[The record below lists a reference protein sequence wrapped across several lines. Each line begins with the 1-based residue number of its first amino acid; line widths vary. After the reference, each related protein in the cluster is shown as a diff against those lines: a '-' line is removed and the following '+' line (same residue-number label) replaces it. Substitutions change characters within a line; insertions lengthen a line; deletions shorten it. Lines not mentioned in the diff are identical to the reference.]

1 MGELGQLS
9 EQDTDRALSKR
20 EREVLAFLAGGWTQR
35 DAATVLAITERT
47 IQHHVAQA
55 RFKLGCRTRVE
66 TVVKAVR
73 LGLI

>member
-1 MGELGQLS
+1 MVEFRQSVERDMDPALS
-9 EQDTDRALSKR
+9 ER
-20 EREVLAFLAGGWTQR
+20 EREVLSFLAGGATQR
-35 DAATVLAITERT
+35 DTAAALAITERT

-55 RFKLGCRTRVE
+55 RLKLGCRTRVE